1 MKPGMHE
8 GQSATVRT
16 KVTSDMFAQFEGEVV
31 HETFSTVS
39 LVYYMEWASRQIIL
53 PYLEDEEEGMGG
65 AVAVK
70 HVNPAPEG
78 TQVQITATVTALKRN
93 VVVTEVKAESDG
105 KIIGTG
111 EVKQI
116 ILPKVKIKEM
126 LQIENKV

>member
-16 KVTSDMFAQFEGEVV
+16 KVTNDMFAQFEGEVV

-65 AVAVK
+65 AVTVK
-70 HVNPAPEG
+70 HVNPAPKG
-78 TQVQITATVTALKRN
+78 AQVQITATVTALKRN
-93 VVVTEVKAESDG
+93 VVVTDVKAESDG
-105 KIIGTG
+105 KTIGTG
-111 EVKQI
+111 EVKQV
-116 ILPKVKIKEM
+116 ILPKVKIKKM